1 MTVDLMADLPV
12 LLPKATQWAEEQSLV
27 IAKGGLA
34 LDKTLL
40 DVGRRVGVQR
50 PELIRV
56 SLVQSIPLPDDPA
69 LQAACAA
76 AGFLSECFNGLTLG
90 HGIYIREE
98 RATVRLLSHEFRHVF
113 QYEQAG
119 SIAGFL
125 SEYLRQIFTIGYDQA
140 PLEIDARAHEIDNL

>member
-12 LLPKATQWAEEQSLV
+12 LVPKAIQWAEEQSLV
-27 IAKGGLA
+27 IAKEGVA
-34 LDKTLL
+34 LDETLL
-40 DVGRRVGVQR
+40 DAARRVGVQR

-56 SLVQSIPLPDDPA
+56 ALVPSIPLPDDPA

-76 AGFLSECFNGLTLG
+76 VGFLSGRFNGLTLG
-90 HGIYIREE
+90 HGIYIREGC
-98 RATVRLLSHEFRHVF
+98 ATVRLLSHEFRHVY
-113 QYEQAG
+113 QHEQVS

-125 SEYLRQIFTIGYDQA
+125 PEYLRQIFTVGYELA